1 MVETKSRRIER
12 DERSVAVEDASYR
25 VGYLFTVFALLLA
38 VMYRSWFTG
47 DPAWDLLAIV
57 IVSGGITTA
66 YQLRHRILS
75 PSSARI
81 AILTAVGAAV
91 MAAVVLVLVNLSQ

>member
-1 MVETKSRRIER
+1 MSETNNHRIER

-66 YQLRHRILS
+66 YQLRHQIVS
-75 PSSARI
+75 SSSARR
-81 AILTAVGAAV
+81 ALLTAVGAAV
-91 MAAVVLVLVNLSQ
+91 LAAVALVLVKLSQ